1 MYGYEDT
8 EKADNA
14 MGVFAFFN
22 IIVFALWGVVLAYN
36 RSLYIQSSGSSDAN
50 RTQKDVEEGPVA
62 VQSPLATSPDTS
74 LVSAPAI
81 SALTNTAMNTSHV
94 STDTTVIDS
103 ATSLPMHPIEHS
115 VLESTDHSQSA
126 SQAQASSHTPTKEE
140 SVGKEELKRVA
151 EAAQSQSPKD
161 QEADAPAETIT
172 RQEGASSMDSV
183 KLDDPETKG

>member
-50 RTQKDVEEGPVA
+50 RTLKDVEEGPVA
-62 VQSPLATSPDTS
+62 VQSPLSTSPDTS
-74 LVSAPAI
+74 LVSAPALPNL
-81 SALTNTAMNTSHV
+81 SHTNTDMNTSHV

-103 ATSLPMHPIEHS
+103 ATSVPMHPIEQS
-115 VLESTDHSQSA
+115 VLESTDHSQLA

-151 EAAQSQSPKD
+151 EAAQSPKD
-161 QEADAPAETIT
+161 HEADAPAETIT